1 MTTDSTSRALQSNDT
16 DGEVHTPP
24 RLAISGTR
32 IKWANAR
39 AWLAV
44 LILLSMLTAG
54 CDRRPTALDR
64 VQASGT
70 LRVAIDPAFP
80 PFETVNAAGQIV
92 GFDADLA
99 AELARALGVEVHF
112 VTTGYDA
119 LYDALTVGRAD
130 VIISALY
137 PDPSRSADFSYS
149 RPYFNAGEVLMV
161 PEGSPIATPE
171 DLANR
176 TVACV
181 FGTTGHM
188 TALTWQ
194 ETLQPPPTLMTI
206 ERPTTITT
214 YPADGPVDAVVVDHV
229 SARIATHKVSD
240 VRILTPPVTDEPYAI
255 ATRSEDGALMAAI
268 EEALAE
274 LDENG
279 TLSALTERWMR
290 P

>member
-1 MTTDSTSRALQSNDT
+1 M
-16 DGEVHTPP
+16 HTPP
-24 RLAISGTR
+24 RLPISGTC
-32 IKWANAR
+32 IEWAHALVR
-39 AWLAV
+39 LAV
-44 LILLSMLTAG
+44 LVLFVMLAVG

-99 AELARALGVEVHF
+99 AELARALGVDVHF

-149 RPYFNAGEVLMV
+149 TPYFNAGEVLMV
-161 PEGSPIATPE
+161 PGGSTITTPE
-171 DLANR
+171 DLADR
-176 TVACV
+176 TVVCV

-194 ETLQPPPTLMTI
+194 ESLQPPPTLMTV
-206 ERPTTITT
+206 ESPMTLTT
-214 YPADGPVDAVVVDHV
+214 YLADGTADAVVVDHV
-229 SARIATHKVSD
+229 SARIATHKISD
-240 VRILTPPVTDEPYAI
+240 VRILMPPLTDEPYAI
-255 ATRSEDGALMAAI
+255 AARREDSALMAAL
-268 EEALAE
+268 EDALAG